1 MRKIF
6 CFNAV
11 FLLLGMTLSG
21 QVDQWLH
28 SATGPSPSSIQGEV
42 DRFRQALGELNPNEA
57 RSFPAGRRE
66 INWDGVGGTL
76 GNPNLPGDFFH
87 KTSPR
92 GLVMSTPGS
101 ALKVSGDESSPSFL
115 MRDITRDEWG
125 MIELAP
131 FSNQKFFAPIG
142 STITDIEFKIPG
154 TDNVACVAGFGAI
167 FLDVDRGGQS
177 YLEVFL
183 NDGTTRKFFPAL
195 SLVRSKAF
203 SFIGVRFRTA
213 CIVSV
218 RLNSGDQPMDTRDI
232 PFPAPDGVAI
242 DDFIYG
248 EPKPISGASE
258 Y

>member
-1 MRKIF
+1 MRKIIFFNLVF
-6 CFNAV
+6 C
-11 FLLLGMTLSG
+11 LGTPLSG

-28 SATGPSPSSIQGEV
+28 SATGPSPSSIQSEV

-66 INWDGVGGTL
+66 INWDAVGGTL

-125 MIELAP
+125 MIEFAP
-131 FSNQKFFAPIG
+131 FSNQKLFSPIG

-154 TDNVACVAGFGAI
+154 TDNVACVSGFGAI

-177 YLEVFL
+177 FL
-183 NDGTTRKFFPAL
+183 QVHLTDGTTRKYFAAL

-203 SFIGVRFRTA
+203 SFLGVRFRNS
-213 CIVSV
+213 CILSV
-218 RLNSGDQPMDTRDI
+218 RLNSGDHPLDTRDF

-248 EPKPISGASE
+248 EPKSISGGPE